1 MLALDEDALIC
12 DLAETYNIYDYRS
25 LPVTLVATF
34 SIGLRDNSRIKMKI
48 ADSKVD
54 NETMFLAS
62 IVDRLSMLIWMQS
75 EDGRNNTNRPKSIL
89 ADLLGT
95 TNGTKYDT
103 FQTGEDF
110 HKAWNDNIKRAQ
122 ICQN

>member
-1 MLALDEDALIC
+1 
-12 DLAETYNIYDYRS
+12 
-25 LPVTLVATF
+25 
-34 SIGLRDNSRIKMKI
+34 
-48 ADSKVD
+48 
-54 NETMFLAS
+54 MFLAA

-95 TNGTKYDT
+95 TNDTKYDT

>member
-1 MLALDEDALIC
+1 MLELDEDALVC
-12 DLAETYNIYDYRS
+12 DLAETYGIYNYRS
-25 LPVTLVATF
+25 LPATLVATF
-34 SIGLRDNSRIKMKI
+34 SIGLRENSRIKLKI

-54 NETMFLAS
+54 SEHMFLAA

-95 TNGTKYDT
+95 TNETKYDT